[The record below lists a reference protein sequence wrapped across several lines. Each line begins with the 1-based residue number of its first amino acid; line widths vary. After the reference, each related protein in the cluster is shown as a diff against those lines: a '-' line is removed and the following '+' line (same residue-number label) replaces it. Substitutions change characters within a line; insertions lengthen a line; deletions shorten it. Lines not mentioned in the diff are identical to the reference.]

1 MFRSINR
8 FQFLGIEDLPNELVI
23 EDHAICV
30 EVLQLET
37 GDITMNEYLL
47 SISKIVVTI
56 KSEMVHC

>member
-37 GDITMNEYLL
+37 GDIKMNKYLL

-56 KSEMVHC
+56 KLEMVHC